1 MNAHVRKEIRLLLP
15 AFTVA
20 CASALANLC
29 LPFQADGLNSLW
41 YVLPFVAC
49 PACIL
54 MMALGS
60 FGAEMDSGTFAML
73 LTQPV
78 PRQKTWNLKL
88 SLLALAFLAVG
99 LMWCVCWAVQA
110 RSHDELIHW
119 GDLLTTVG
127 LIGLVIFSGGLWT
140 VLLLRQVA
148 AAFWFTVLTPGI
160 LAGLLETL
168 CDWGSMEGA
177 HFATRILEGGL
188 LLYSVAG
195 ILFARRLF
203 LRAQDIQ
210 WTGGTIA
217 LPRFGGRAKARS
229 DAEQRR
235 AWRPCAALVFKE
247 LQLHES
253 QFIAAGV
260 LALAHLSIVALKT
273 FGTIHKNSTWGF
285 VTESFWWLWLAM
297 PLLVGCAAAAEER
310 KLGTMGAQLCLPI
323 RRRTQFAI
331 KLGAVLALSVLFG
344 ALMPALFEL
353 SWTGPAAH
361 DIFKHAA
368 ALPGINLP
376 ARHTYLIYDLM
387 RLRLLADL
395 LVLPAIAAGIGLV
408 AFYGSTLSRNTLQ
421 SLGPAIL
428 GVVLLVFL
436 GSVAD
441 DPALF
446 LKPVAHE
453 DFSHLLW
460 HGPLIYLIA
469 TPVLTL
475 ALMALS
481 HRNWQCI
488 QVGRR
493 TVIANLLALLGTALF
508 IVVATTATY
517 HRAWEKLMPFE
528 SSHGPAR
535 LALKNPATI
544 ICNPS
549 AFRVQPQDGRIWTG
563 NFGTQRPAYS
573 WVTGK
578 FLTQTFQPW
587 TVGRWADSSGWR
599 QLASGMFGG
608 DAGVK
613 TDGSLWFLPRPIHY
627 ANHGQMRW
635 MDATHG
641 QLIRYGTETNWSY
654 IVSDGDSSY
663 WLVKRDGTLWRWTT
677 ENWEGLAGTSPGLQA
692 SDPQR
697 LGTDTNWAEAFQ
709 LSDVNGVWLRKIDGS
724 LWTTKFYQDGTESK
738 RRSTPDLSLW
748 RAPAFEPENW
758 RSLIV
763 KDPSD
768 VYSVPGNAL
777 AILNDGT
784 FRLLAATPTKGLFSW
799 QRLNLQLGSETNW
812 LAVAESHFQST
823 GFPEPPKVLPI
834 VTLAN
839 DGTLWLW
846 PMRSHFRSDSID
858 PPATLQAIKPT
869 RLGSHSDWIA
879 IVGVD
884 HGIVSLAA
892 DGSLWYWLLD
902 DDGSIWSASL
912 IEPSRRPQYLGN
924 LFAKEGS
931 QSSPRQETA
940 IYQGAL

>member
-1 MNAHVRKEIRLLLP
+1 
-15 AFTVA
+15 
-20 CASALANLC
+20 
-29 LPFQADGLNSLW
+29 
-41 YVLPFVAC
+41 
-49 PACIL
+49 
-54 MMALGS
+54 
-60 FGAEMDSGTFAML
+60 
-73 LTQPV
+73 
-78 PRQKTWNLKL
+78 
-88 SLLALAFLAVG
+88 
-99 LMWCVCWAVQA
+99 VQA
-110 RSHDELIHW
+110 RNYGELIHW
-119 GDLLTTVG
+119 SGLLTTVG

-160 LAGLLETL
+160 LAGILETL
-168 CDWGSMEGA
+168 CDWGSMEGTRS
-177 HFATRILEGGL
+177 ATRILEVGL

-203 LRAQDIQ
+203 LRAQDLQ

-217 LPRFGGRAKARS
+217 LPRFGWGAKIRT

-235 AWRPCAALVFKE
+235 AWRPCEALVFKE
-247 LQLHES
+247 LRLHES

-260 LALAHLSIVALKT
+260 LALAHLGIVALKA
-273 FGTIHKNSTWGF
+273 FGTIHKNTTWGF

-310 KLGTMGAQLCLPI
+310 KLGTLGSQLCLPI
-323 RRRTQFAI
+323 RRSTQFAI
-331 KLGAVLALSVLFG
+331 KLGTVLALSVLFG
-344 ALMPALFEL
+344 AIMPALFEL

-376 ARHTYLIYDLM
+376 GRHTYLIYDLM

-395 LVLPAIAAGIGLV
+395 LILPAIAAGIGLL
-408 AFYGSTLSRNTLQ
+408 AYFGSTLSRNTLQ
-421 SLGPAIL
+421 SLGPALL

-446 LKPVAHE
+446 LKQVSHG
-453 DFSHLLW
+453 DFPYLPW
-460 HGPLIYLIA
+460 HGPLIYLIG
-469 TPVLTL
+469 TPALVL
-475 ALMALS
+475 ALLALS
-481 HRNWQCI
+481 HRNWQCV

-493 TVIANLLALLGTALF
+493 TVLANLLALLGTALF
-508 IVVATTATY
+508 IMVATTATY

-528 SSHGPAR
+528 SSHGPAQ

-544 ICNPS
+544 NCNAGAITVRLP
-549 AFRVQPQDGRIWTG
+549 DGRIWTG
-563 NFGTQRPAYS
+563 NFETQRPAYS
-573 WVTGK
+573 WVAGK

-587 TVGRWADSSGWR
+587 TVGRWADSSGWGK
-599 QLASGMFGG
+599 LASGMLGG
-608 DAGVK
+608 DAGIK
-613 TDGSLWFLPRPIHY
+613 TDGSLWFLPHPIHY
-627 ANHGQMRW
+627 ANHGQIIW
-635 MDATHG
+635 TDAPHG
-641 QLIRYGTETNWSY
+641 GFIRYDTETNWSH
-654 IVSDGDSSY
+654 IVFDGGSVC

-677 ENWEGLAGTSPGLQA
+677 ENWDGLAETSPGLQA
-692 SDPQR
+692 SGLQR
-697 LGTDTNWAEAFQ
+697 VGTDTNWAEAFQ
-709 LSDVNGVWLRKIDGS
+709 LSDVKGVWLRKTDGS

-738 RRSTPDLSLW
+738 SRSTPDLSLW

-768 VYSVPGNAL
+768 VYYVPGNAL

-784 FRLLAATPTKGLFSW
+784 FCLLAATATTGPFSW
-799 QRLNLQLGSETNW
+799 KRLNLQLGSETNW

-846 PMRSHFRSDSID
+846 PINSPFRSDSID

-869 RLGSHSDWIA
+869 RLGAHNDWIA

-902 DDGSIWSASL
+902 DDSSIWSASL

-924 LFAKEGS
+924 LFAKES
-931 QSSPRQETA
+931 NPTSPRQEAA